1 MKNIFHGKPLWLF
14 SRLSVTEDGSKLE
27 LCWYNAC
34 TLVFS
39 YNMGK
44 RNSNLQFR
52 FSFTHDV
59 GKRNSNF
66 YFPVSFFYYI
76 ENESGTSIFVFRF
89 FSITSFNKIA
99 IVIFR
104 FSSCFRV
111 ALKTGIWLIRF
122 SFLVFVSIMLSRD
135 SNLLS
140 RR

>member
-1 MKNIFHGKPLWLF
+1 MSKYSGKYKLVVNEINLCEEHF
-14 SRLSVTEDGSKLE
+14 FTVNRCDYFLVYRLLKMAPSWNCVNVMRVP
-27 LCWYNAC
+27 WYQP
-34 TLVFS
+34 FS
-39 YNMGK
+39 YNIGK
-44 RNSNLQFR
+44 RNSNFQFR

-66 YFPVSFFYYI
+66 CFPVSFFYYI

-111 ALKTGIWLIRF
+111 ALKTGI
-122 SFLVFVSIMLSRD
+122 
-135 SNLLS
+135 
-140 RR
+140 

>member
-1 MKNIFHGKPLWLF
+1 MSKYSGKYKLVVNEINLCEEHF
-14 SRLSVTEDGSKLE
+14 FTVNRCDYFLVYRLLKMAPSWNCVNVMRVP
-27 LCWYNAC
+27 WYQP
-34 TLVFS
+34 FS
-39 YNMGK
+39 YNIGK
-44 RNSNLQFR
+44 RNSNFQFR

-66 YFPVSFFYYI
+66 YLPVSFFYYI

-111 ALKTGIWLIRF
+111 ALKTGI
-122 SFLVFVSIMLSRD
+122 
-135 SNLLS
+135 
-140 RR
+140 

>member
-89 FSITSFNKIA
+89 FPLLRSTKLQLSFSVFHLVFVWHWKPEFDWFD
-99 IVIFR
+99 FR
-104 FSSCFRV
+104 FS
-111 ALKTGIWLIRF
+111 F
-122 SFLVFVSIMLSRD
+122 SFLLCYLETVTY
-135 SNLLS
+135 
-140 RR
+140 